1 MMAFLVWG
9 LLACSAGYW
18 SIQLLARPL
27 PVPAD
32 AGTATAGQGPLA
44 DLGRLLGSDKVAEL
58 APVSS
63 RYQLLGAVAP
73 KSAGARA
80 AGEGVALIAVDGV
93 PRTVRV
99 GALLDG
105 GLRLLSVDARSASL
119 GEGGVVSQKL
129 QLLAPAPATTGAL
142 APAAP
147 SPTVLGGNPGSI
159 PVAAAPLPMP
169 APGLPQGPQPAPG
182 NPPADLPLR

>member
-18 SIQLLARPL
+18 SIRLLARPL

-32 AGTATAGQGPLA
+32 AVPAANRHGAQV
-44 DLGRLLGSDKVAEL
+44 DLGRLLGIEQAAAA
-58 APVSS
+58 APATS
-63 RYQLLGAVAP
+63 RYQLLGTVAP
-73 KSAGARA
+73 KSAAARE

-99 GALLDG
+99 GALLDT
-105 GLRLLSVDARSASL
+105 GLRLLAVDARSASL
-119 GEGGVVSQKL
+119 GEGGAVSQKL
-129 QLLAPAPATTGAL
+129 QLAVPTPASTGAL

-147 SPTVLGGNPGSI
+147 STTVLGGSPQQIPAGLP
-159 PVAAAPLPMP
+159 PVAPLVSDQLPQQPPGNRPEDAPL
-169 APGLPQGPQPAPG
+169 
-182 NPPADLPLR
+182 R